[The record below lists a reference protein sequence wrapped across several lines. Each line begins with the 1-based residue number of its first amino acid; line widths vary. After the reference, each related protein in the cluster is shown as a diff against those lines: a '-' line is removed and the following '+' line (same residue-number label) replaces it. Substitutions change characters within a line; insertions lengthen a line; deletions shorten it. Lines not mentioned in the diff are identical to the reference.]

1 MQLLFVVEYIL
12 DEILTLMV
20 IVVPPSQPSL
30 TLPNF
35 QENTATSI
43 QCRVSAVK
51 PGVGSVVFTVTV
63 DPDFSIQSSDS
74 DLSEG
79 SADVTTGAVSV
90 TYSPQ
95 ISLQRKHNGQQA
107 LCTVVWRDGK
117 KTVTSEI
124 KTVDVICK
132 YFIYYIVNLLQRKHN
147 EQQAVHNSGV
157 ERQ

>member
-1 MQLLFVVEYIL
+1 M
-12 DEILTLMV
+12 
-20 IVVPPSQPSL
+20 PPSQPQL
-30 TLPNF
+30 LLPSF

-107 LCTVVWRDGK
+107 VCRVVWRN
-117 KTVTSEI
+117 KTVTSESE
-124 KTVDVICK
+124 TVNVRCK
-132 YFIYYIVNLLQRKHN
+132 YFTHCIINSLQRKHN
-147 EQQAVHNSGV
+147 GQ
-157 ERQ
+157 